1 MRPLDTTPY
10 AHQVQI
16 EIFRRMRPEERLR
29 SAVSLA
35 QTSRELLK
43 EGVRR
48 RHPDYSEE
56 QVRLAVIRIMLGEDL
71 FLLAYA
77 EAKDALP

>member
-10 AHQVQI
+10 AHQIQI
-16 EIFRRMRPEERLR
+16 EISRRMRPAERLR
-29 SAVSLA
+29 SAIGLA

-48 RHPDYSEE
+48 RHPNYSEQE
-56 QVRLAVIRIMLGEDL
+56 VRLAVIRIMLGEDL

-77 EAKDALP
+77 EAKDTLP